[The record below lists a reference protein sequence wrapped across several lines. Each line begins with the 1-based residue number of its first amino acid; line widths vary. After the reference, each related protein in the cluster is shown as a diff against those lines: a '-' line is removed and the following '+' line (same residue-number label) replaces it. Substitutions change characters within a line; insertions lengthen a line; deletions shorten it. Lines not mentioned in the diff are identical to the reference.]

1 MKFDKEYFEKLNYSS
16 RESMIKYFGIKVLF
30 WASKKLGRNLFDG
43 RGKRALDV
51 GCSFGYVTSLLKRA
65 GYETYG
71 LDISAYALHEA
82 VRRKVDVFF
91 LRHDIQQSLPFVGR
105 IFDLITC
112 FDVLEHLDN
121 PLKALRNMYRACK
134 GVIICTTPHRLLDK
148 PVRKLV
154 RDHDDTHKSLRTP
167 EEWRRMLIEEMG
179 LSPNNVLIESYYDV
193 PIRISNRLLAF
204 KSIRIPKLGLTTRI
218 LIRT

>member
-121 PLKALRNMYRACK
+121 PLKALRNMYRACR
-134 GVIICTTPHRLLDK
+134 GIIICTTPHRLLDK

-193 PIRISNRLLAF
+193 PIRVSNRLLTF

>member
-43 RGKRALDV
+43 KGKRALDV

-71 LDISAYALHEA
+71 LDISTYALHEA
-82 VRRKVDVFF
+82 IRRKVDAFF

-105 IFDLITC
+105 VFDLITC

-121 PLKALRNMYRACK
+121 PLKALRNMYRACR
-134 GVIICTTPHRLLDK
+134 GIIICTTPHRLLDK

>member
-1 MKFDKEYFEKLNYSS
+1 
-16 RESMIKYFGIKVLF
+16 MIKYFSIKVLF

-43 RGKRALDV
+43 KGKRALDV
-51 GCSFGYVTSLLKRA
+51 GCSFGYVASLLKRA

-71 LDISAYALHEA
+71 LDISTYALHEA

-91 LRHDIQQSLPFVGR
+91 LRHDVQRSLPFVGR
-105 IFDLITC
+105 TFDLITC
-112 FDVLEHLDN
+112 FDVLEHLDD
-121 PLKALRNMYRACK
+121 PLKTLKSMYRACK
-134 GVIICTTPHRLLDK
+134 GIIICTTPHRLLDK

-179 LSPNNVLIESYYDV
+179 LSPNNVLIESYYDI
-193 PIRISNRLLAF
+193 PIRISNRLLTF

>member
-1 MKFDKEYFEKLNYSS
+1 MKFGKEYFEKLNYSS
-16 RESMIKYFGIKVLF
+16 RESMIKYFSIKVLF

-43 RGKRALDV
+43 KGKRALDV
-51 GCSFGYVTSLLKRA
+51 GCSFGYIASLLKQA

-71 LDISAYALHEA
+71 LDISMYALREA
-82 VRRKVDVFF
+82 ARKKMDVFL
-91 LRHDIQQSLPFVGR
+91 LRYDIQQSLPFAGR

-121 PLKALRNMYRACK
+121 PLKALKNMYKACK
-134 GVIICTTPHRLLDK
+134 GIIICTTPHRLLDK
-148 PVRKLV
+148 PIRKLL

-167 EEWRRMLIEEMG
+167 DEWRRMLIEEVG
-179 LSPNNVLIESYYDV
+179 LPPSKVLIESYYDI
-193 PIRISNRLLAF
+193 PIRVSNRLLTF
-204 KSIRIPKLGLTTRI
+204 KSIRVPKLGLTTRI

>member
-1 MKFDKEYFEKLNYSS
+1 
-16 RESMIKYFGIKVLF
+16 MIKYFGIKVLF

-43 RGKRALDV
+43 KGKRALDV

-71 LDISAYALHEA
+71 LDISTYALHEA
-82 VRRKVDVFF
+82 IRRKVDAFF

-105 IFDLITC
+105 VFDLITC

-121 PLKALRNMYRACK
+121 PLKALRNMYRACR
-134 GVIICTTPHRLLDK
+134 GIIICTTPHRLLDK

-218 LIRT
+218 LIKT

>member
-82 VRRKVDVFF
+82 VRRKVDASF

-121 PLKALRNMYRACK
+121 PLKALRNMYRACR
-134 GVIICTTPHRLLDK
+134 GIIICTTPHRLLDK

-193 PIRISNRLLAF
+193 PIRISNRLLTF